1 MDKDLF
7 VQNIKKYCE
16 QRGVKPTVA
25 CRESGVGASFISKI
39 EGRGSIPSVEKVY
52 MLASY
57 LGVTINDLVGADII
71 TSSRGPEQPYLV
83 RQYNLLSKEAQM
95 EVMAFIEFKAA
106 QAVKPVE
113 GSIPMEE
120 LGDTRPAGAKE
131 LEAQKEKEQND

>member
-1 MDKDLF
+1 M
-7 VQNIKKYCE
+7 NE
-16 QRGVKPTVA
+16 
-25 CRESGVGASFISKI
+25 
-39 EGRGSIPSVEKVY
+39 
-52 MLASY
+52 
-57 LGVTINDLVGADII
+57 LVGEDII

-131 LEAQKEKEQND
+131 LEEYRKAGKQES

>member
-1 MDKDLF
+1 MDKELF
-7 VQNIKKYCE
+7 VQNIKKYCAL
-16 QRGVKPTVA
+16 RGVKPTVA
-25 CRESGVGASFISKI
+25 CRESGVSSSFITNIESK
-39 EGRGSIPSVEKVY
+39 GQVPSIEKVY

-57 LGVTINDLVGADII
+57 LGVTINDLVGYDII
-71 TSSRGPEQPYLV
+71 SESRGPEQPYLV

-131 LEAQKEKEQND
+131 LEAQKEKEQSD